1 LPLNR
6 GEIGFL
12 SCEDP
17 ETAYRIRA
25 LSKIRLSRGCAHSH
39 KAAKPQSREA
49 AQRWTLTAQTGDRVR
64 VFWYIR
70 GYEKSGTIFRGVS
83 G

>member
-1 LPLNR
+1 MPLNR

-17 ETAYRIRA
+17 ETTYRIRA

-39 KAAKPQSREA
+39 TATQPRSCTAMDSDRANRGQSSSF
-49 AQRWTLTAQTGDRVR
+49 LVYSRV
-64 VFWYIR
+64 
-70 GYEKSGTIFRGVS
+70 
-83 G
+83 

>member
-1 LPLNR
+1 MPLNR

-39 KAAKPQSREA
+39 TAMDSDRANRGQSA
-49 AQRWTLTAQTGDRVR
+49 GFLVYSRV
-64 VFWYIR
+64 
-70 GYEKSGTIFRGVS
+70 
-83 G
+83 